1 MSKKDINKIKTTI
14 YEKVEKLND
23 ETLLQ
28 LVEEAV
34 TAYGTSPSKDI
45 LDQLTPEQQQRLQ
58 DSIRQADTGQTIPND
73 EVKQITK
80 EWLSR

>member
-1 MSKKDINKIKTTI
+1 MDNKDINKIKSTI
-14 YEKVEKLND
+14 HEKVEKLND

-45 LDQLTPEQQQRLQ
+45 LDELTPEQQQRLQ
-58 DSIRQADTGQTIPND
+58 DSIQQTETGQIIPNE
-73 EVKQITK
+73 EVKKIAKQ
-80 EWLSR
+80 WLSK